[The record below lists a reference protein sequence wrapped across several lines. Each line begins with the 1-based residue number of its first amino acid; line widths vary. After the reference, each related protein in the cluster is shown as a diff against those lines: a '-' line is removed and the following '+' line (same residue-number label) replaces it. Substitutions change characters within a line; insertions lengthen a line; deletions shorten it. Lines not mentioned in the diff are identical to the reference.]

1 MFANN
6 DTVTTFGPAQNL
18 SPTTG
23 NLILPTPVIA
33 VSGSNVY
40 VAWQDITQGNGDV
53 LFRGSGAPPQ
63 IPDVAVMALNVSRT
77 FAYSGVTANNLTV
90 SVTAS
95 NPGQVTEAFTV
106 SVKASNSTDTNTNTK
121 VNIFIANNQTVNNLA
136 PGASQVLQFS
146 WNPAG
151 SLGNNLGNYMITAYA
166 LTMPG
171 EANLSNN
178 ALACPSLAG
187 CGWSVPFKAKLKGD
201 VNADCK
207 VDIVDLAT
215 VGSTYGK
222 TIGQPGYNA
231 AADFNNSDTIN
242 IVDLVLVAGSYG
254 QSVTPCPY

>member
-1 MFANN
+1 
-6 DTVTTFGPAQNL
+6 VTAFGAAQNL

-166 LTMPG
+166 STVPG
-171 EANLSNN
+171 ETNLSNN
-178 ALACPSLAG
+178 ALACPSLAAG
-187 CGWSVPFKAKLKGD
+187 CGWVVPFKAKLKGD

-215 VGSTYGK
+215 VGRTYGK
-222 TIGQPGYNA
+222 MIAQPGYNA
-231 AADFNNSDTIN
+231 AADFNNDDTIN